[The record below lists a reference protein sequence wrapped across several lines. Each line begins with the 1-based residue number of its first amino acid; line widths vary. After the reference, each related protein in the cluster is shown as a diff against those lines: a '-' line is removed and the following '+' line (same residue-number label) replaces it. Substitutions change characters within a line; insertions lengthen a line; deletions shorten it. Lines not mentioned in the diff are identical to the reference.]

1 MNIVATNLDKCYYKH
16 DMAKKS
22 NWPTPLP
29 VQRAL
34 RQLGEEVV
42 TWRKLQRLTAA
53 QVADRAGVHV
63 NTLRSLEHGEG
74 SISLANTLRIA
85 RALGLLDKLASAL
98 DPYATDVGRL
108 RSEERLPQRVRPP
121 RSSDA

>member
-1 MNIVATNLDKCYYKH
+1 MT
-16 DMAKKS
+16 KKPK
-22 NWPTPLP
+22 WPTPLP

-34 RQLGEEVV
+34 RQLGDDVV
-42 TWRKLQRLTAA
+42 TWRKLQGVTAA

-74 SISLANTLRIA
+74 SISLENTLRIA

-98 DPYATDVGRL
+98 DPYATDVGRM
-108 RSEERLPQRVRPP
+108 RTEERLPERVRPP
-121 RSSDA
+121 RSTDA

>member
-1 MNIVATNLDKCYYKH
+1 
-16 DMAKKS
+16 MAKKS

-34 RQLGEEVV
+34 RQLGEDIV

-53 QVADRAGVHV
+53 QVADRAGVSPK
-63 NTLRSLEHGEG
+63 TLRSLEHGDG
-74 SISLANTLRIA
+74 SISLENTLRIA

-108 RSEERLPQRVRPP
+108 RSEESLPQRVRRP
-121 RSSDA
+121 RSSDG

>member
-1 MNIVATNLDKCYYKH
+1 MT
-16 DMAKKS
+16 KKS

-34 RQLGEEVV
+34 RRLGEDIV

-53 QVADRAGVHV
+53 QVADRAGVSAP
-63 NTLRSLEHGEG
+63 TLRSLEHGDG
-74 SISLANTLRIA
+74 SISLENALRIA
-85 RALGLLDKLASAL
+85 RALGVLDKLASAI

-108 RSEERLPQRVRPP
+108 RTEERLPERVRSP
-121 RSSDA
+121 RSSDG

>member
-1 MNIVATNLDKCYYKH
+1 MTKS
-16 DMAKKS
+16 S

-34 RQLGEEVV
+34 RQFGGDIV

-53 QVADRAGVHV
+53 QVADRAGVGV
-63 NTLRSLEHGEG
+63 KTLRSLEHGDG
-74 SISLANTLRIA
+74 STSLENVLRVA
-85 RALGLLDKLASAL
+85 RALGVLDKLVAAL

-108 RSEERLPQRVRPP
+108 RTEERLPERVRPP
-121 RSSDA
+121 RSRDG